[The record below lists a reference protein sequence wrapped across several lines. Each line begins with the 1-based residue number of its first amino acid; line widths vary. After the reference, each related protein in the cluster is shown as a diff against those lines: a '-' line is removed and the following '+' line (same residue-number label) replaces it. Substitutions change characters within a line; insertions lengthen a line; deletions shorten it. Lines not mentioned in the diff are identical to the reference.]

1 MDEDLNDW
9 PALTSAITASVLT
22 RITDGDANH
31 WYLTSASSARRDIE
45 DIPGLDEDDKKALQ
59 ADKELNFL
67 PIDLKK
73 TWREGATGRER
84 TEAAQDRSW
93 ALERLVEA
101 HCTDGDVNEII
112 GELQFCFLMILT
124 INNFSCLEQW

>member
-1 MDEDLNDW
+1 MLQGKEGLAPYRQTSTDSSGEEDINDW
-9 PALTSAITASVLT
+9 PALTSAVTASVLT
-22 RITDGDANH
+22 RITTGDSNH

-45 DIPGLDEDDKKALQ
+45 DIPGMDDDDKKALQ

-67 PIDLKK
+67 PINLKK

-93 ALERLVEA
+93 ALDHIVEVS
-101 HCTDGDVNEII
+101 GIVLN
-112 GELQFCFLMILT
+112 GMIE
-124 INNFSCLEQW
+124 S